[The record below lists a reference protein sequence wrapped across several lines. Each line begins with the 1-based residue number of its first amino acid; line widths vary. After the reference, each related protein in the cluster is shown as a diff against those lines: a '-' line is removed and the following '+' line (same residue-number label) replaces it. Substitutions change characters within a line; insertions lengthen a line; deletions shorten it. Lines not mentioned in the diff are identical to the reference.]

1 MQMRSRPGRLEPGPR
16 FVLLNK
22 IMQDGVV
29 LTDASSQYQTKWRTH
44 RVGAHVR
51 PHNHLLEREK
61 PDLSKPSLCW
71 LL

>member
-29 LTDASSQYQTKWRTH
+29 LTDASTRQSGERTEYGLMCVH
-44 RVGAHVR
+44 TIIY
-51 PHNHLLEREK
+51 
-61 PDLSKPSLCW
+61 
-71 LL
+71 

>member
-1 MQMRSRPGRLEPGPR
+1 MKSRPGRSEPGPR

-29 LTDASSQYQTKWRTH
+29 LTDASSQYQTRGRT
-44 RVGAHVR
+44 RWVGAHVH
-51 PHNHLLEREK
+51 PHNHLLEQEK
-61 PDLSKPSLCW
+61 LDLSKPSLCW